1 MPPATASGASPA
13 ASATTGSAAASMT
26 GAATGTST
34 GSSTGTAAG
43 TATGGAPGAAA
54 AAAPW
59 EGPAPDAVAW
69 LLVNWHNKHPLARR
83 IGVQDVHTVGAVA
96 LPFLAQP
103 LPKEPSLE
111 AAPAPGGSEGAADA
125 PAAKPKR
132 RWPWQR
138 KPANTA
144 GPRRAWSDVFIPGL
158 KPDAVA
164 AMALDHGFTSAPD
177 ELPLRRVE
185 INNSELESGG
195 ATQSGAWPMELVL
208 LSAAIDAGPARTRVL
223 VGRRDQV
230 LGQRA
235 LDPKRLGIVAGVA
248 VLLLALLTWLLWP
261 HAPKESAD
269 AASSAATAA
278 SAASASAAASAA
290 AAASAPVSGTVAAPA
305 ASAASGA
312 ASEAES
318 GESAAVPAEAASG
331 AGGAA
336 GGTGA
341 VGAAAGTA
349 TEGAASANAA
359 NNAAPGATAASGAA
373 AQASAAAAVASGAT
387 AASGVVPLP
396 LPKARSNGG
405 RPSLQSGVE
414 RLKEEEAQKAAGKT
428 SPSAQ
433 PSAAAPGATPG
444 TGTTAAPGTAP
455 GTPPGKSGSPKEA
468 AGKEGATTSQGSG
481 AAAKSGATRPKD
493 EAEQRLAVDDAG
505 LSKLITPGP
514 AGTKLVALVALPQKT
529 KPEAEA
535 QLARM
540 QEMVGETLRG
550 GSQKLNGA
558 VFQTKEGWRAAVW
571 PFSSREEAQLINA
584 TLLARGLRA
593 RAVDF

>member
-1 MPPATASGASPA
+1 MDEQPGSNDNAMPPAAAPNAAPAAASVTAPDTAADAASPGTASPA
-13 ASATTGSAAASMT
+13 A
-26 GAATGTST
+26 
-34 GSSTGTAAG
+34 
-43 TATGGAPGAAA
+43 APV
-54 AAAPW
+54 APW

-103 LPKEPSLE
+103 LPKEPSLDVAST
-111 AAPAPGGSEGAADA
+111 AASPEDA
-125 PAAKPKR
+125 PPAKPRR

-138 KPANTA
+138 RKAA
-144 GPRRAWSDVFIPGL
+144 AGGPRRAWSDVFIPGL

-185 INNSELESGG
+185 ISNSELESGG

-230 LGQRA
+230 LGKRA
-235 LDPKRLGIVAGVA
+235 LDPRRLGAVAAVA
-248 VLLLALLTWLLWP
+248 LLLLAVLTWWLWP
-261 HAPKESAD
+261 QGPKASDETAAAAASAASAASAAAAGPSSPASGAAALAASAPASAAASEVDAGESAAVPGD
-269 AASSAATAA
+269 AAS
-278 SAASASAAASAA
+278 ASASAAASAA
-290 AAASAPVSGTVAAPA
+290 LAALPG

-312 ASEAES
+312 ASDAAAAA
-318 GESAAVPAEAASG
+318 SAAPAASG
-331 AGGAA
+331 A
-336 GGTGA
+336 
-341 VGAAAGTA
+341 VL
-349 TEGAASANAA
+349 
-359 NNAAPGATAASGAA
+359 P
-373 AQASAAAAVASGAT
+373 
-387 AASGVVPLP
+387 VPKP
-396 LPKARSNGG
+396 RSNGG

-414 RLKEEEAQKAAGKT
+414 KLKEEQAQQQAPEKQGPEKQG
-428 SPSAQ
+428 Q
-433 PSAAAPGATPG
+433 PSQAQAPSPAPARDGTPPPTSTSRAPAATAAAPQ
-444 TGTTAAPGTAP
+444 APGAKT
-455 GTPPGKSGSPKEA
+455 
-468 AGKEGATTSQGSG
+468 G
-481 AAAKSGATRPKD
+481 AAKPAD

-505 LSKLITPGP
+505 LGQLINRSAPG
-514 AGTKLVALVALPQKT
+514 AKLVALVGLPQKT

-540 QEMVGETLRG
+540 QEMVGQTLRG
-550 GSQKLNGA
+550 GSQTLSGA

-571 PFSSREEAQLINA
+571 PFGSREEAQLINA
-584 TLLARGLRA
+584 TLLARGVRA

>member
-1 MPPATASGASPA
+1 
-13 ASATTGSAAASMT
+13 MT
-26 GAATGTST
+26 
-34 GSSTGTAAG
+34 G
-43 TATGGAPGAAA
+43 TATGTGAGAGSAPGPAAP
-54 AAAPW
+54 AAPW

-111 AAPAPGGSEGAADA
+111 AAPAAAAGAEGSTDG

-138 KPANTA
+138 RQAAAA

-185 INNSELESGG
+185 INNSELEAGG

-230 LGQRA
+230 LGRRA

-261 HAPKESAD
+261 HAPKASDEA
-269 AASSAATAA
+269 AASSAAAA
-278 SAASASAAASAA
+278 SAASAASAA
-290 AAASAPVSGTVAAPA
+290 VAASAPASGTGAAPA

-312 ASEAES
+312 ASEVES

-331 AGGAA
+331 SGGTAAGTGAA
-336 GGTGA
+336 GATASAGTA
-341 VGAAAGTA
+341 SAAAGT
-349 TEGAASANAA
+349 N
-359 NNAAPGATAASGAA
+359 AASGAA
-373 AQASAAAAVASGAT
+373 AEAAAAASGAT

-396 LPKARSNGG
+396 LPKPRSNGG
-405 RPSLQSGVE
+405 RPPLQSGVE
-414 RLKEEEAQKAAGKT
+414 RLKEEEAQKAAGQT
-428 SPSAQ
+428 TGSSAQ
-433 PSAAAPGATPG
+433 PSG
-444 TGTTAAPGTAP
+444 TAPGTAP
-455 GTPPGKSGSPKEA
+455 GKPGA
-468 AGKEGATTSQGSG
+468 AKEGLGKD
-481 AAAKSGATRPKD
+481 AAAPGQGSGATRPKD

-505 LSKLITPGP
+505 LSKLITPGA

-550 GSQKLNGA
+550 GPQKLNGA